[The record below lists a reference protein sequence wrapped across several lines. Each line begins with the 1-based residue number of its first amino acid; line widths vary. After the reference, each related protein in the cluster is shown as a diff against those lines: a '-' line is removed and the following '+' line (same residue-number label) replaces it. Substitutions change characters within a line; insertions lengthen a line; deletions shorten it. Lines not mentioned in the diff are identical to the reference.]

1 MKATIKHPRAL
12 LAKASAASFAE
23 SSLYRVLSH
32 TLLLAAASDAAGD
45 TKAFEKR
52 GFVRISGGWFSD
64 VYSHPKAP
72 DVVFKLGC
80 RTVPCPTN
88 DTNMPYA
95 ERHYDGYFLWAWL
108 CHEYQQ
114 QEGYFSLLPQ
124 FKGMVHEAVGSV
136 YVIERLN
143 DVADALAKDAA
154 ASMRVVFQHQRRSS
168 MCTPKELAR
177 AKNFMRYVKR
187 MLHDPDAKVHPIDC
201 WDIHN
206 GNVMARNTPQG
217 TEYVLTDPWGTL
229 CGQEYA

>member
-12 LAKASAASFAE
+12 LAKAAAASFTE

-32 TLLLAAASDAAGD
+32 TLLLAAASNAAGD
-45 TKAFEKR
+45 TEAYKKR
-52 GFVRISGGWFSD
+52 GFVYISGGWFSD

-72 DVVFKLGC
+72 DVVFKFGC
-80 RTVPCPTN
+80 KTVPRKEE
-88 DTNMPYA
+88 PYN
-95 ERHYDGYFLWAWL
+95 ERQYDGYFLWAWL

-124 FKGMVHEAVGSV
+124 LKGMVHGAAGSV
-136 YVIERLN
+136 YVIERLH
-143 DVADALAKDAA
+143 DVGTAWQHDAA
-154 ASMRVVFQHQRRSS
+154 ASMRSVFQYQRRGS

-187 MLHDPDAKVHPIDC
+187 VLHDPDPKVYPIDC
-201 WDIHN
+201 WDIHT

-217 TEYVLTDPWGTL
+217 PEYVLTDPWGTL
-229 CGQEYA
+229 CGREYA

>member
-12 LAKASAASFAE
+12 LAKAAAASFAE

-32 TLLLAAASDAAGD
+32 TLLLAAASNAAGD
-45 TKAFEKR
+45 KEAYEKR
-52 GFVRISGGWFSD
+52 GFVCISGGWFSD

-72 DVVFKLGC
+72 DVVFKLGY
-80 RTVPCPTN
+80 RTVPCPPN
-88 DTNMPYA
+88 NTNMPYA

-124 FKGMVHEAVGSV
+124 FKGMVHEAGGSV
-136 YVIERLN
+136 YVIERLH
-143 DVADALAKDAA
+143 DVADAWAYDAA
-154 ASMRVVFQHQRRSS
+154 ASMRSVFQHQRRSS

-187 MLHDPDAKVHPIDC
+187 VLHDPAYDKHPIDC